1 MRGVRSA
8 VAVVVIH
15 EVNAVVLRGQDSMG
29 EQTVN
34 AVVLRGQDSM
44 GEQTVAAAALL
55 MGCTK
60 PVRGA
65 HRD

>member
-1 MRGVRSA
+1 MRGVRSV

-15 EVNAVVLRGQDSMG
+15 EVNAVVLRGH
-29 EQTVN
+29 
-34 AVVLRGQDSM
+34 DSM
-44 GEQTVAAAALL
+44 GEQTVAAAALP